1 MYDYFCN
8 SVIGQSHIKKGTPKE
23 DFGTIK
29 KFENCLIFVLG
40 DGHGDP
46 TCFRS
51 QIGSEMICDIAVE
64 TLNSF
69 CDTVIENNR
78 EKELFVERTAQIMVR
93 QLVSVIFG
101 TWKKRTVEHLKE
113 NPYTDEE
120 LAFMN
125 TKRQAGSRT
134 ILAYDEGISLEHIYG
149 TTFIAGALT
158 DKFLLLL
165 HQGDGKCSVMYANG
179 EYDEPVPWDDRCF
192 SNVCTSV
199 CDSDSIESCRFSVIN
214 LEEKPVIASIIS
226 SDGVE
231 DSFAEDMDL
240 VHSYYDEILLF
251 GAKNGKEELEKHLEE
266 TLPEMTKNGSNDD
279 ITICGFYYPD
289 SIKQFEE
296 KFKTR
301 TEYNNI
307 QAALDDVNR
316 RIKSAEGSPKMIAL
330 EKNLKA
336 STELLESLKAEYE
349 RLSEDRES
357 VVSDLEKFP
366 FEEEK
371 TDSNF
376 AEKFIAFFDREYQSF
391 QMKQCALQCKEIF
404 QKYADVEEKYK
415 KAQEKYDEDKKAYDE
430 YMERYNGFL
439 AKREELLQKLSEIKN

>member
-23 DFGTIK
+23 DFGAIK
-29 KFENCLIFVLG
+29 KFDDCLIFVLG

-64 TLNSF
+64 NLSSF
-69 CDTVIENNR
+69 CGTVKENGR
-78 EKELFVERTAQIMVR
+78 EKELFIERTAQNMVR

-101 TWKKRTVEHLKE
+101 TWKKKVVDHLRE
-113 NPYTDEE
+113 NPYTEEE
-120 LAFMN
+120 LAFMDS
-125 TKRQAGSRT
+125 KRQTGSRT
-134 ILAYDEGISLEHIYG
+134 ILAYDEGRGLEHIYG

-158 DKFLLLL
+158 DQFLLLL
-165 HQGDGKCSVMYANG
+165 QQGDGKCSVMYSNG

-199 CDSDSIESCRFSVIN
+199 CDSDSIESCRYSVIN
-214 LEEKPVIASIIS
+214 LNEKPVIACVLS

-240 VHSYYDEILLF
+240 VHSYYDEILLY
-251 GAKNGKEELEKHLEE
+251 GAENGKDSLEAYLEE
-266 TLPEMTKNGSNDD
+266 TLPVMTKNGSNDD
-279 ITICGFYYPD
+279 ITICGFYYSEP
-289 SIKQFEE
+289 IKNFQE
-296 KFKTR
+296 KFQIR
-301 TEYNNI
+301 TELNSI
-307 QAALDDVNR
+307 QAALEDINR

-336 STELLESLKAEYE
+336 SAECLESIKSEYE
-349 RLSEDRES
+349 KISEDRKT
-357 VVSDLEKFP
+357 VMADLEKLSAENDVKDLDIVSRIRTFLERD
-366 FEEEK
+366 FE
-371 TDSNF
+371 
-376 AEKFIAFFDREYQSF
+376 SF
-391 QMKQCALQCKEIF
+391 QMKQCVIQCQEIL
-404 QKYADVEEKYK
+404 QKYTEVEERYME
-415 KAQEKYDEDKKAYDE
+415 AQKKYDADKAAYDE

-439 AKREELLQKLSEIKN
+439 AKKEELLQRLSKIKK

>member
-29 KFENCLIFVLG
+29 KFEDCLVFVLG

-64 TLNSF
+64 TLSSF
-69 CDTVIENNR
+69 CETVKENNR
-78 EKELFVERTAQIMVR
+78 EKELFVERTAQNMVR
-93 QLVSVIFG
+93 QLVSVLFG

-113 NPYTDEE
+113 NPYTEEE
-120 LAFMN
+120 LAFMES
-125 TKRQAGSRT
+125 KRQSGSRT
-134 ILAYDEGISLEHIYG
+134 IKAYDEGVGLEHIYG

-165 HQGDGKCSVMYANG
+165 HQGDGKCSVMYSDG

-199 CDSDSIESCRFSVIN
+199 CDADSIESCRFSVIN
-214 LEEKPVIASIIS
+214 LEEKPVIACVLS

-240 VHSYYDEILLF
+240 VHSYYDEILLL
-251 GAKNGKEELEKHLEE
+251 GAENGQEALEKHLEE
-266 TLPEMTKNGSNDD
+266 TLPDMTKNGSNDD

-289 SIKQFEE
+289 QIKKFEE
-296 KFKTR
+296 KFKKR
-301 TEYNNI
+301 TELNSL

-316 RIKSAEGSPKMIAL
+316 RIKSADGSPKMVAL
-330 EKNLKA
+330 EKNLKES
-336 STELLESLKAEYE
+336 STAFELIKAEYE
-349 RLSEDRES
+349 RLSEEKRS
-357 VVSDLEKFP
+357 VTDDLKTLSIEDDGDDLDIISKAKSF
-366 FEEEK
+366 FE
-371 TDSNF
+371 
-376 AEKFIAFFDREYQSF
+376 REYKSH
-391 QMKQCALQCKEIF
+391 QMKQCALQCLETLQKFDEVKE
-404 QKYADVEEKYK
+404 KYA
-415 KAQEKYDEDKKAYDE
+415 KAQEKFEVDKKAYDE
-430 YMERYNGFL
+430 YMERFNGFL
-439 AKREELLQKLSEIKN
+439 SKRGEILQKLADLKQ

>member
-1 MYDYFCN
+1 MFDYFCN
-8 SVIGQSHIKKGTPKE
+8 SVIGQRHINEGTPKE

-29 KFENCLIFVLG
+29 KFDNCLIFVLG

-93 QLVSVIFG
+93 QLVSVLFG
-101 TWKKRTVEHLKE
+101 TWKKRTVEHLKD
-113 NPYTDEE
+113 NPYTEDE
-120 LAFMN
+120 LAFMD

-134 ILAYDEGISLEHIYG
+134 ILAYDEGIRLEHIYG

-192 SNVCTSV
+192 SNLCTSV

-214 LEEKPVIASIIS
+214 LEENPVIASIIS

-240 VHSYYDEILLF
+240 VHSYYDEILFF
-251 GAKNGKEELEKHLEE
+251 GARNGKEELEKHLEE
-266 TLPEMTKNGSNDD
+266 TLPEMTKNGSRDD
-279 ITICGFYYPD
+279 ITICGFYFPD
-289 SIKQFEE
+289 SIVQFEE
-296 KFKTR
+296 KFNTR
-301 TEYNNI
+301 MELNNI
-307 QAALDDVNR
+307 QAELDEVNR
-316 RIKSAEGSPKMIAL
+316 RIKSAEGSPMMIAL

-366 FEEEK
+366 VEEEK

-415 KAQEKYDEDKKAYDE
+415 KAQEKFEEDKKAYDE

-439 AKREELLQKLSEIKN
+439 AKREELLQKLSEIKD